1 MGEKIIDK
9 LIEFIKENYTIE
21 SDLYEHFNVKR
32 GLRNSDGTGVLV
44 GLTSI
49 GEVRGYIIDENE
61 KVPVDGKLYYRGI
74 NVEEIVRSCISQ
86 NRFGFEETI
95 FLLLFGVLPT
105 ESQLKDFTELL
116 GRMRSLPDGFT
127 EDMILKAPSHNIMN
141 KLARSVLACY
151 SYDSNPDD
159 LSIANVLRQ
168 SIKLIARFPTMIAY
182 AFQAKSHYYDKNSLF
197 IHKPQ
202 SNLST
207 AENFLYLT
215 RADNQYTSLE
225 AQLLDMALILH
236 AEHGGGNNS
245 AFATHVVSS
254 TGTDTYSAISAAVG
268 SLKGP
273 KHGGANAKVM
283 GMMDDIMLHVKNWE
297 DEGEVADYLAKIMKG
312 DAYDGAGLIYGMG
325 HAVYTVSDP
334 RAILLKE
341 RAELL
346 AEEKGMMDEFN
357 LYRLIERLSPE
368 VFNKFKGGKVISA
381 NVDFYSGFVYK
392 MLNIP
397 PELYTPIF
405 AMSRIVGWCAHR
417 IEEIYAN
424 GRIIRPA
431 YKSICI
437 RRKYAPLNE
446 RKPIKSIKD
455 IQTP

>member
-1 MGEKIIDK
+1 
-9 LIEFIKENYTIE
+9 
-21 SDLYEHFNVKR
+21 
-32 GLRNSDGTGVLV
+32 
-44 GLTSI
+44 
-49 GEVRGYIIDENE
+49 
-61 KVPVDGKLYYRGI
+61 
-74 NVEEIVRSCISQ
+74 
-86 NRFGFEETI
+86 
-95 FLLLFGVLPT
+95 
-105 ESQLKDFTELL
+105 
-116 GRMRSLPDGFT
+116 
-127 EDMILKAPSHNIMN
+127 
-141 KLARSVLACY
+141 
-151 SYDSNPDD
+151 
-159 LSIANVLRQ
+159 
-168 SIKLIARFPTMIAY
+168 MIAY
-182 AFQAKSHYYDKNSLF
+182 AYQAKSHYYDKNSLF

-215 RADNQYTSLE
+215 RADNKYSQLE

-245 AFATHVVSS
+245 AFSTHVVSS

-297 DEGEVADYLAKIMKG
+297 DEGEVADYLTKIMKG
-312 DAYDGAGLIYGMG
+312 EAYDGAGLIYGMG

-346 AEEKGMMDEFN
+346 AEEKGMLDEFN
-357 LYRLIERLSPE
+357 LYRLIERISPE
-368 VFNKFKGGKVISA
+368 VFEKCKGGKVISA

-431 YKSICI
+431 YKSICM
-437 RRKYAPLNE
+437 RRKYAPLDE

>member
-9 LIEFIKENYTIE
+9 LIEFIRENYTIE

-61 KVPVDGKLYYRGI
+61 KVPVDGRLYYRGI

-86 NRFGFEETI
+86 NRYGFEETV
-95 FLLLFGVLPT
+95 FLILFGVLPT

-116 GRMRSLPDGFT
+116 GRMRTLPDGFT

-159 LSIANVLRQ
+159 LSIENVLRQ

-182 AFQAKSHYYDKNSLF
+182 AYQAKSHYYDKNSLF

-215 RADNQYTSLE
+215 RADNKYSQLE

-245 AFATHVVSS
+245 AFSTHVVSS

-297 DEGEVADYLAKIMKG
+297 DEGEVADYLTKIMKG
-312 DAYDGAGLIYGMG
+312 EAYDGAGLIYGMG

-346 AEEKGMMDEFN
+346 AEEKGMLDEFN
-357 LYRLIERLSPE
+357 LYRLIERISPE
-368 VFNKFKGGKVISA
+368 VFEKCKGGKVISA

-431 YKSICI
+431 YKSICM
-437 RRKYAPLNE
+437 RRKYAPLDE